1 MSHPGLRSV
10 LEELLKPRTDE
21 QGGSSGAENP
31 RKVQSPP
38 PDGERQKENRIL
50 QLQVREPLSLSENGR
65 ELQSQE
71 GQETRE
77 GGGSRMWHSRLN
89 VVALSVLAEDS

>member
-1 MSHPGLRSV
+1 MNHWGLRSL

-21 QGGSSGAENP
+21 QGFSSRAENP

-38 PDGERQKENRIL
+38 PDGKRQKENGIL
-50 QLQVREPLSLSENGR
+50 QLQVREPLFLSENGR

-77 GGGSRMWHSRLN
+77 GAGSRIWHSR
-89 VVALSVLAEDS
+89 VKCGGTECPS